1 MKSKHGFTLIE
12 LLVVIAIIAILAAIL
27 FPVFA
32 SAREKARQTSCASNL
47 KQLGLAFVQYN
58 QDYDEFYPCNIG
70 VGGYNG
76 NGWAGSVFP
85 YVKATGVFA
94 CPDDSTQPSS
104 GDTIISYAENY
115 NFFPGCNPP
124 SGPQTN
130 VAISSAKL
138 NAPSVTVLV
147 FEVQNIKDD
156 LGNLGINFNPNATYQ
171 ASSHEPFEYH
181 SPSGT
186 AGCDNSG
193 SVRSFGN
200 SGVYATGVVASATAL
215 KLIGSGTG
223 VHTSGANYL
232 GADGHVKWL
241 TGQQLSSGYTASAA
255 GNAQGGAENPFQACG
270 NASGT
275 SALLNFYNKPVAMTF
290 SPT

>member
-181 SPSGT
+181 HHRAQQVAT
-186 AGCDNSG
+186 IAARCDPLETLVSMQPASLLRPLPLSL
-193 SVRSFGN
+193 SV
-200 SGVYATGVVASATAL
+200 AAPASTL
-215 KLIGSGTG
+215 
-223 VHTSGANYL
+223 
-232 GADGHVKWL
+232 
-241 TGQQLSSGYTASAA
+241 
-255 GNAQGGAENPFQACG
+255 AE
-270 NASGT
+270 
-275 SALLNFYNKPVAMTF
+275 
-290 SPT
+290 PTT